1 MEKNQKRKYMNT
13 AKTRI
18 EYLDDNAILQ
28 GFKRGDGNIVKTYFY
43 GYCRMA
49 YCIYDKRYNLSFKP
63 GMDFM
68 SLAHEYYIVLC
79 RHNFKQL
86 EDRTPSMSLKSWM
99 VNGFRYLV
107 LDKLKAVMKEE
118 RMESF
123 EERIEK
129 EQVSFD
135 IADNN
140 FSRELYETIEE
151 ICDRILG
158 RDNKNSL
165 ILHMLTID
173 GFMGKEVAIQLGIT
187 PSAVTQRYKKIMHD
201 VVIPYFK
208 DHFSDWESTPIESS
222 HSMCVSPDFESVP
235 SPTPR
240 KCEFFMRSLVSPR
253 PEVVT
258 AENVR
263 SCLREGRFAPD
274 WINALE
280 KNEIFVFG
288 SNLAGI
294 HGGGASR
301 KAFLHFGAV
310 MGQGVGLHGQSYAI
324 PTMQGGVDTIR
335 PYVNEFIEFAKG
347 HPEKRFLMTKIG
359 CGTAGFDQQEIA
371 PLFIKATTVPNIL
384 LPHSFLEEYLNVY
397 GHSPFSF

>member
-1 MEKNQKRKYMNT
+1 
-13 AKTRI
+13 
-18 EYLDDNAILQ
+18 
-28 GFKRGDGNIVKTYFY
+28 
-43 GYCRMA
+43 
-49 YCIYDKRYNLSFKP
+49 
-63 GMDFM
+63 
-68 SLAHEYYIVLC
+68 
-79 RHNFKQL
+79 
-86 EDRTPSMSLKSWM
+86 
-99 VNGFRYLV
+99 
-107 LDKLKAVMKEE
+107 
-118 RMESF
+118 
-123 EERIEK
+123 
-129 EQVSFD
+129 
-135 IADNN
+135 
-140 FSRELYETIEE
+140 
-151 ICDRILG
+151 
-158 RDNKNSL
+158 
-165 ILHMLTID
+165 
-173 GFMGKEVAIQLGIT
+173 MGKEVAVRLGIT

-222 HSMCVSPDFESVP
+222 HSMCVSPDFESAP

-240 KCEFFMRSLVSPR
+240 KCEFFMRSQVSPR

-274 WINALE
+274 WINTLK